1 MIPRAVESAVPAE
14 NATRFPQPLGKP
26 ADGFPTAPTT
36 STTTMGYSRCPSKRG
51 RSGVWCIDG
60 RSRELVRYVG

>member
-1 MIPRAVESAVPAE
+1 MIPQAVESAVPAE
-14 NATRFPQPLGKP
+14 NASRLQQPLGKP

-51 RSGVWCIDG
+51 RSGTPRFAV
-60 RSRELVRYVG
+60 RSRHPVRYAG